1 MSVCWYYMQGR
12 CRYGDRCRNAHPSLE
27 YDYDDEYEEPH
38 TSSGGRADNFDFNAT
53 LQNVRRQEQAKQY
66 RSESF
71 QRRYADTYHS
81 PQANRQTH
89 SSYYS
94 YQPQQQNRFQALR
107 DTERNSSRYS
117 DSSYYSYQPQQQNRF
132 QALRETERNTHR
144 YSDSSHYS
152 QQQQQQQQNRFQLV
166 RNTERN
172 DRSRKA
178 PAVEFDFNKALQE
191 VTKAEER
198 KNPSELSS
206 DEAAVVSDMKQW
218 QASGQWLFTC
228 YGPFGNS
235 ASYPGF
241 CDVSMEELRLD
252 FYNAFQAGAV
262 GDYSNHVKQAATNV
276 QQNIQHLLLMPPDVR
291 TCLKNLRNDQAT
303 AGPPSFSTAPAGLLQ
318 TSAALTAALPPFTS
332 QPQSQV
338 STQQST
344 RPTSTKSAQK
354 VAETDYVYSLVENLA
369 PEEKEQFLAEHFTP
383 GKIPL
388 RPPPKE
394 YCGVA

>member
-27 YDYDDEYEEPH
+27 YDYDDEYEEPR
-38 TSSGGRADNFDFNAT
+38 TSRGRRADNFDFNAT

-81 PQANRQTH
+81 PQANRQTD

-117 DSSYYSYQPQQQNRF
+117 DNSYYSYQPQQQNRF
-132 QALRETERNTHR
+132 QAHRDTERNTHR
-144 YSDSSHYS
+144 YPDSSHYS
-152 QQQQQQQQNRFQLV
+152 QQQQQQQNRFQLV
-166 RNTERN
+166 RNTEKN
-172 DRSRKA
+172 DSSRKG

-191 VTKAEER
+191 VTKTEDR
-198 KNPSELSS
+198 KNLSELSS

-218 QASGQWLFTC
+218 QVSGQWLFTC

-241 CDVSMEELRLD
+241 HDMSMEELRLD
-252 FYNAFQAGAV
+252 FYKAFQAGAI
-262 GDYSNHVKQAATNV
+262 GDY
-276 QQNIQHLLLMPPDVR
+276 
-291 TCLKNLRNDQAT
+291 KNLRNNQAT
-303 AGPPSFSTAPAGLLQ
+303 AGPATSFSTAPAGLLQ

-332 QPQSQV
+332 QPKPQV
-338 STQQST
+338 STQQSV
-344 RPTSTKSAQK
+344 RPTSASAQK
-354 VAETDYVYSLVENLA
+354 VAETDYVYTPVGNLSL
-369 PEEKEQFLAEHFTP
+369 EEKRQFLAEHFTP

-394 YCGVA
+394 YCHVA